1 VKVSDP
7 RISIEGMKLMTATA
21 LTQGQ
26 RDNDYHWCVEGE
38 LVRFDVTC
46 ARDRYD
52 PDGGCG
58 CGRGFAGM
66 SSRRATT
73 TVLIRDLDLTECDV
87 RLALAASLHAAGYH
101 DDPDATAD
109 VADEAREL
117 IELAR
122 SFEVG
127 DVLER
132 RLDEIRVRSS
142 AHH

>member
-1 VKVSDP
+1 MNIDA
-7 RISIEGMKLMTATA
+7 MKLLTATA

-26 RDNDYHWCVEGE
+26 RENDYHWCVEGE

-66 SSRRATT
+66 NSQRATT
-73 TVLIRDLDLTECDV
+73 TALVRDLPLTERDV

-101 DDPDATAD
+101 DDPDAIAD
-109 VADEAREL
+109 LAAEAREL
-117 IELAR
+117 IFLAS